1 MKYVR
6 IRYGDSLPCLG
17 RLFASCMEVFFDY
30 FPTHSSSSKTWTLCL
45 FRNNKALLAFCT
57 IVQARAKETDI
68 ATVRFPF
75 SELRP
80 TRQVRPLKTLFD
92 SFSRNSTL
100 FEHVVAWQN
109 YVWYCDG
116 SERCV
121 SL

>member
-17 RLFASCMEVFFDY
+17 RLFASYMEVFFHY

-68 ATVRFPF
+68 AAVRFPF

-80 TRQVRPLKTLFD
+80 TRQVRPMKTLVD